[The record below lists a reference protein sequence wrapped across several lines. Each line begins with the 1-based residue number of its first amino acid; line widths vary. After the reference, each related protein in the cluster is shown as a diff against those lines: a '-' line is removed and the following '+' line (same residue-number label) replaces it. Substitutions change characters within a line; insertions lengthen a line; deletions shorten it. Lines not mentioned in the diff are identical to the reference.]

1 MSALLSWIAGGV
13 ASAVV
18 TAHLV
23 MPPPTR
29 PTPPDA
35 TLDDVRIREQVIE
48 PLRERGL
55 ERRMFSRAVSRW
67 DEDRFQYRP
76 VAPTPA
82 TAPVLAFV
90 VEQQGRFLPEGQEM
104 RVVWRGRLDRR
115 TGVVSLAPPGGD
127 VAKAVWR
134 PASEVLPRPPL
145 REGEVR
151 LPLPG
156 PAPVT
161 LNPPVP
167 PHREVL
173 HAESAPALR
182 PSSR

>member
-1 MSALLSWIAGGV
+1 MSALLSWLAGGV

-18 TAHLV
+18 TVHLV

-55 ERRMFSRAVSRW
+55 ERRMFSRALPRW

-90 VEQQGRFLPEGQEM
+90 VEQPGRFGREGDM

-115 TGVVSLAPPGGD
+115 TGVVSLAPPGID
-127 VAKAVWR
+127 EADTVWR
-134 PASEVLPRPPL
+134 PASELLPPRSPSA
-145 REGEVR
+145 GELR

-156 PAPVT
+156 PDAQ
-161 LNPPVP
+161 
-167 PHREVL
+167 
-173 HAESAPALR
+173 PAS
-182 PSSR
+182 SSR